1 MLQKREDGNLRKASP
16 RSACLVTV
24 ATQNRAT
31 DFRLKWNLIVASAIV
46 ADDFVAL
53 GSVITFGCFLRP
65 ALGTALRRHHV
76 PLVKDL
82 LLLFGEKE
90 GLFTLNARGF
100 DVRHIFLLSFEF
112 RR

>member
-1 MLQKREDGNLRKASP
+1 MGNLREARPRPAS
-16 RSACLVTV
+16 LVAV
-24 ATQNRAT
+24 ATQDCAT
-31 DFRLKWNLIVASAIV
+31 DFRLEWNLIVASAIV
-46 ADDFVAL
+46 ADNLVAL
-53 GSVITFGCFLRP
+53 WSVFTFGYFLRP
-65 ALGTALRRHHV
+65 ALRTALRGHHV

-90 GLFTLNARGF
+90 GLFTLNARGL

>member
-1 MLQKREDGNLRKASP
+1 MENLREASSRP
-16 RSACLVTV
+16 AGLVTIT
-24 ATQNRAT
+24 TQNSAT
-31 DFRLKWNLIVASAIV
+31 DFRLKWNLIMASAIV
-46 ADDFVAL
+46 ADDLVAL
-53 GSVITFGCFLRP
+53 RSVFTFGYFLRP
-65 ALGTALRRHHV
+65 ALRTALRRHHV

>member
-1 MLQKREDGNLRKASP
+1 MIKGGLSESRP
-16 RSACLVTV
+16 RPAGFVTV
-24 ATQNRAT
+24 AAQNRAT

-46 ADDFVAL
+46 ADDLIAL
-53 GSVITFGCFLRP
+53 GGIITFGCFFRP
-65 ALGTALRRHHV
+65 ALRTALWGHHV

-100 DVRHIFLLSFEF
+100 DVRHIFLLSFEY